1 MIRLTRL
8 TGEALDINPAQIES
22 VEQGH
27 DTRVTLISGRQLFVR
42 ESTDA
47 VAALVAYRL
56 YGDPKPPAAP
66 AGSDADLGPRQG

>member
-22 VEQGH
+22 VEHGH

-42 ESTDA
+42 ESTDM

-56 YGDPKPPAAP
+56 YGDPKPPAV
-66 AGSDADLGPRQG
+66 ADVADPNSGPSQG